1 MIQAAQ
7 DSQVPQVH
15 AVTPGCKD
23 LLGHKVT
30 LVSRVFKVQLVC
42 RELQAPKV
50 TLEFRVL
57 KDPPV
62 HKECKVFRV

>member
-1 MIQAAQ
+1 MVAQ
-7 DSQVPQVH
+7 GSQVPQVH
-15 AVTPGCKD
+15 VGIRVCRVQSD
-23 LLGHKVT
+23 RKVT

-57 KDPPV
+57 KDQLV
-62 HKECKVFRV
+62 HRVTLDSKV